1 MKAPFLFLGLFL
13 CVGDYAQAQK
23 NNWIFQNDVRLRLE
37 NANSEPNERSAQV
50 LSLRVRPS
58 VELSIAEAIDIVAEV
73 DGIVVLSHSAE
84 NQDSV
89 VHSALQIPDEDTL
102 ELSRFQLSYA
112 PSDIFRLKV
121 GRQRIEHGDE
131 RILGS
136 SNFRQNQQT
145 YDALTTHFDVHA
157 GASIEA
163 GYIWQVNRFVPAR
176 RDEGTLDGDS
186 YFARLNVPTS
196 LGQLD
201 IFLYD
206 LDLDSKGLVAIR
218 SDTLGLSLNGQIY
231 REDLGLLWQIGAA
244 QQNTSGNRSNYFQTR
259 VSAEWTD
266 FTAAVQFEH
275 LGSNQDGVSFQ
286 TPLATLHK
294 FQGGVDVFSQTP
306 REGLQDTQAEFSW
319 RIGSASHFRGVNAKV
334 QFNHFQAANSDTLFG
349 REYGLSVGGTLQD
362 TRFSV
367 AIASYRENGFST
379 DVDRVWLTISRRF

>member
-1 MKAPFLFLGLFL
+1 MKTPFLLFGLCL

-23 NNWIFQNDVRLRLE
+23 NNWVFQNDVRLRLE
-37 NANSEPNERSAQV
+37 KANSEPNEGSAQV
-50 LSLRVRPS
+50 LSLRLRPS
-58 VELSIAEAIDIVAEV
+58 VELSITEAIDIVAEV

-84 NQDSV
+84 NQTSV
-89 VHSALQIPDEDTL
+89 VHSALHIPDEGTL
-102 ELSRFQLSYA
+102 ELNRFQLSYA
-112 PSDIFRLKV
+112 PNDIFRLKV

-131 RILGS
+131 RFLGS

-157 GASIEA
+157 DASIEA

-176 RDEGTLDGDS
+176 RDEGTLDSDS

-196 LGQLD
+196 LGQLG
-201 IFLYD
+201 IFYYD
-206 LDLDSKGLVAIR
+206 LDLKSKSLEAIR

-244 QQNTSGNRSNYFQTR
+244 QQTASGTRSNYFQTR
-259 VSAEWTD
+259 ISAEWTD

-294 FQGGVDVFSQTP
+294 FQGGVDVFTQTP
-306 REGLQDTQAEFSW
+306 REGLQDSQAEFRW
-319 RIGSASHFRGVNAKV
+319 RIGSAGHFRGVNAKV
-334 QFNHFQAANSDTLFG
+334 QINHFQAASSNTQFG
-349 REYGLSVGGTLQD
+349 REYGLSLGGTLND
-362 TRFSV
+362 TRLSV
-367 AIASYRENGFST
+367 AVASYREKGFST
-379 DVDRVWLTISRRF
+379 DADRVWLTISRRF